1 MLMEAE
7 NKQLLTLNNN
17 FGNRHI
23 EFADIQ
29 YAQLLDE
36 YYAEQRL
43 LNELHKVNFKEKT
56 NSNIIYLYGTD
67 NN

>member
-56 NSNIIYLYGTD
+56 I
-67 NN
+67 

>member
-1 MLMEAE
+1 MKASRGEIKISE
-7 NKQLLTLNNN
+7 LLTLNNN

-36 YYAEQRL
+36 YYAE
-43 LNELHKVNFKEKT
+43 
-56 NSNIIYLYGTD
+56 
-67 NN
+67 